1 MKSATSFP
9 VFWRYSIETKYT
21 VKDSKPVAERGGQ
34 IIAWVVLLF
43 ALTVLGALPFILG
56 GLNLNQ
62 ISSSTPHLP
71 FILTGMLITA
81 CAPTIAAL
89 LVAGFYP
96 GAGGVRSVSR
106 QMRTWRVGIAWY
118 GVALIGPIIL
128 FLLANMIHVALGGAS
143 PAHWFVFRAT
153 SGFGPGS
160 LFWIVFGSLFAE
172 ELGWRGFA
180 QPRLQPRY
188 GALKASIFIGLI
200 WSTWHL
206 WMVITPGGLSLVT
219 REDAV
224 ATYMRLI
231 STAIVYAWMYNSTN
245 GSLFLVMVAH
255 MGHNLGGSMV
265 QTPSAGSHFHFTLAI
280 LYLGAAIGVVLL
292 TDWRTLTPRSP
303 LISLRNG

>member
-9 VFWRYSIETKYT
+9 VFWRYSIETKYK